1 MARLRST
8 GSADSSGSPHA
19 GRATSSVRSSG
30 SLAVSLVTG
39 GCVLALTIIAR
50 YGLHAELDFMSQYA
64 PVWVFSAYL
73 GTKHRR
79 GRAHTRSSTLFWT
92 LAIVAVTTAVIA
104 VHALRS

>member
-19 GRATSSVRSSG
+19 GRATSSVKSAG

-39 GCVLALTIIAR
+39 GCVLALTIIAK
-50 YGLHAELDFMSQYA
+50 YGLNAELDFISQYA

-79 GRAHTRSSTLFWT
+79 GQAHTRSSTLFWI
-92 LAIVAVTTAVIA
+92 LAIVAATAGVLA